1 MSAGQNHTHTGAHNR
16 AVALD
21 LVRRSG
27 PLTRT
32 DIRDRTGLSA
42 QTVSNITARLQ
53 ADGLVHDVDRRLT
66 LARDGRFAVGVHLD
80 PAHVAVVLLDLGG
93 GLVTEH
99 QLGAADLTDPGR
111 TLDAMAQAVADVVT
125 RAHVDPARVVG
136 IGIAAPGPIEL
147 DGATLG
153 APAQLTAWTGF
164 PLAAE
169 LARRTGLPVHVE
181 KDVVAS
187 ALAEW
192 WTAPVVTDLVSLYLG
207 HGVGAGIVVG
217 GQVVRGST
225 GNAGEFGGMPVSAHG
240 AWMPLWQAC
249 QPLQQV
255 RRGIAAGLLP
265 AGTPLEDPGA
275 VRSAFDDLCRAPGAA
290 PLVVEAGAAVGSALV
305 HLVELL
311 DLPRIVVG
319 GSAAQAAGSVLLD
332 ALRARLGER
341 LTTTAMPWVGATT
354 LGENV
359 VARGA
364 ACAVLQATPAS
375 TPGSVGPVTAG
386 RTRQTARTARTGGPA
401 RPRDIAHP
409 W

>member
-1 MSAGQNHTHTGAHNR
+1 MSAGQNHTHVGAHNR
-16 AVALD
+16 AVVLD

-27 PLTRT
+27 PVTRT
-32 DIRDRTGLSA
+32 DIRDRTGLTA
-42 QTVSNITARLQ
+42 QTVSNITARLES
-53 ADGLVHDVDRRLT
+53 DGLVRDVDRRLT

-93 GLVTEH
+93 GLVAEH
-99 QLGAADLTDPGR
+99 QLGAADVADPAT
-111 TLDAMAQAVADVVT
+111 TLDAMAQAIDDVVT
-125 RAHVDPARVVG
+125 RSHVDPDRVVG
-136 IGIAAPGPIEL
+136 IGVAAPGPIER

-153 APAQLTAWTGF
+153 APAQLAAWSGY

-169 LARRTGLPVHVE
+169 LARRTGLAVHVE

-192 WTAPVVTDLVSLYLG
+192 WTAATVTDLVAVYLG

-217 GQVVRGST
+217 GEVVRGST
-225 GNAGEFGGMPVSAHG
+225 GNAGEFGGMPVYAHG
-240 AWMPLWQAC
+240 GWTALWEAC

-255 RRGIAAGLLP
+255 RRGIDAGLLP
-265 AGTPLEDPGA
+265 PRIPLDDPAA
-275 VRSAFDDLCRAPGAA
+275 VRSAFDDLCREPGAA
-290 PLVVEAGAAVGSALV
+290 PLITEAGTALGSALV
-305 HLVELL
+305 HVVELL

-319 GSAAQAAGSVLLD
+319 GSAARAAGPLLLD
-332 ALRARLGER
+332 ALRARLADR
-341 LTTTAMPWVGATT
+341 LDPSLLPRVDATA

-364 ACAVLQATPAS
+364 ACAVLVATPEPSRPAA
-375 TPGSVGPVTAG
+375 GAG
-386 RTRQTARTARTGGPA
+386 RTVALRSVRPGGSPRA
-401 RPRDIAHP
+401 RDIAHP

>member
-1 MSAGQNHTHTGAHNR
+1 MTAGQNHTHVSEHNR
-16 AVALD
+16 AVVLD

-27 PLTRT
+27 PVTRS
-32 DIRDRTGLSA
+32 DIRDRTGLTA
-42 QTVSNITARLQ
+42 QTVSNITARLV
-53 ADGLVHDVDRRLT
+53 ADGLVHDLDRRLT

-80 PAHVAVVLLDLGG
+80 PAHVAVVLLDLAG

-99 QLGAADLTDPGR
+99 QLGPADRTDPGA
-111 TLDAMAQAVADVVT
+111 TLDAMAQAVRDVIA
-125 RAHVDPARVVG
+125 RSQVDLARVAG
-136 IGIAAPGPIEL
+136 IGIAAPGPIER

-153 APAQLTAWTGF
+153 APAQLAAWAGF

-169 LARRTGLPVHVE
+169 LARRTGLPAHVE

-192 WTAPVVTDLVSLYLG
+192 WTAPVVTDLVSVYLG

-217 GQVVRGST
+217 GEVVRGHT
-225 GNAGEFGGMPVSAHG
+225 GNAGEFGGMPVHAHG
-240 AWMPLWQAC
+240 GWTALWQAC

-255 RRGIAAGLLP
+255 RRGIDAGLLP
-265 AGTPLEDPGA
+265 PRIPLDDPGA

-290 PLVVEAGAAVGSALV
+290 PLLAEAGSALGSALV
-305 HLVELL
+305 HVVELL

-319 GSAAQAAGSVLLD
+319 GSAALAAGPVLLE
-332 ALRARLGER
+332 ALTARLTER
-341 LTTTAMPWVGATT
+341 LAPASPPRVAMTT

-364 ACAVLQATPAS
+364 ACAVLQASPTAPPRVAGTRGAPA
-375 TPGSVGPVTAG
+375 AG
-386 RTRQTARTARTGGPA
+386 RLVRTGGPA